1 MGDMGLDGT
10 DEGGD
15 QEGDDVLTGLTGG
28 VLTGDLS
35 IGDRRCYFRLF
46 Y

>member
-1 MGDMGLDGT
+1 MGDTGLDGT

-35 IGDRRCYFRLF
+35 IGAGGATSACF